1 MPKMSDSP
9 VSFLIERSL
18 GNAQDGTLQ
27 SFPDPGLEPLL
38 FRAVPPLAPGVVILT
53 TARGGTLN
61 KAAHFR
67 APGPS
72 NQERTEL
79 RRSSMTALPPQEASG
94 NAGS

>member
-18 GNAQDGTLQ
+18 GNAQDGTPQ

-53 TARGGTLN
+53 TAQGGNLN
-61 KAAHFR
+61 KAAHLR

-72 NQERTEL
+72 NQEQTEL
-79 RRSSMTALPPQEASG
+79 RRSSVTALPPQEASG